1 MILTLCTSLVC
12 VRNVWFNKI
21 RILDKFHCVC
31 PTCYMHSPCVN
42 TTANNTTATTS
53 ATATP
58 APSSSIVVSSPSN
71 SLKRAS
77 SLDLEIV
84 PVK

>member
-1 MILTLCTSLVC
+1 
-12 VRNVWFNKI
+12 
-21 RILDKFHCVC
+21 
-31 PTCYMHSPCVN
+31 MHSPCVN

-58 APSSSIVVSSPSN
+58 ARSSSIVVSSPSN

>member
-12 VRNVWFNKI
+12 VRNVWLNKM
-21 RILDKFHCVC
+21 RILDKFQCIC
-31 PTCYMHSPCVN
+31 PTCYMHSSLVPSRI
-42 TTANNTTATTS
+42 TSDTATTS

-58 APSSSIVVSSPSN
+58 ARSSSVAVSCASISM
-71 SLKRAS
+71 KKAS

-84 PVK
+84 NVK